1 MRTILSV
8 LLSLLG
14 IMATTAVAHAH
25 AFLEH
30 ASPPVG
36 STIAKPP
43 TELRLQFSE
52 AVEPKF
58 SSVELARA
66 PDGKIDTGR
75 VVAPDP
81 HDGRVLVVA
90 LPAEL
95 APGVYKV
102 TWRVV
107 SRDTHVTTGDF
118 TFEVSP

>member
-14 IMATTAVAHAH
+14 MTATTAGAHAH

-36 STIAKPP
+36 SSIAKPP

-58 SSVELARA
+58 SSVELARTS
-66 PDGKIDTGR
+66 DGKIDTGR
-75 VVAPDP
+75 VAPDP
-81 HDGRVLVVA
+81 QDARVLVVA
-90 LPAEL
+90 LPAGL